1 MERHRKFCPTPR
13 NPTLYGTRALA
24 DKMQFVAVV
33 TPACSNGRLS
43 IPCDSSHGES
53 AKEHFVADPK
63 HDEKRDEK
71 QDDSFRVVDRR
82 LFTSE
87 GELRPEAAEEQRREK
102 AKPPQPAA
110 KTEKAATPAAPAAE
124 ESKPATKADKN
135 FQLLIDLLARNAA
148 ALMGGIPDPATGQ
161 AYLDLEGA
169 HEMIDMLDMLR
180 DKTRGN
186 LAPEE
191 ESLLSEVV
199 GSLKLS
205 YLEVSKAAANAMRE
219 GAKGAR

>member
-1 MERHRKFCPTPR
+1 M
-13 NPTLYGTRALA
+13 A
-24 DKMQFVAVV
+24 DQ
-33 TPACSNGRLS
+33 
-43 IPCDSSHGES
+43 
-53 AKEHFVADPK
+53 K
-63 HDEKRDEK
+63 HEEKR
-71 QDDSFRVVDRR
+71 DDSFRVVDRR
-82 LFTSE
+82 LFNSE
-87 GELRPEAAEEQRREK
+87 GELRPEAVEEQRREQ
-102 AKPPQPAA
+102 AKVPKTPQPLQSE
-110 KTEKAATPAAPAAE
+110 KTATASPAPQASKLPE
-124 ESKPATKADKN
+124 ELQPPIAADKN

-186 LAPEE
+186 LAAEE
-191 ESLLSEVV
+191 ESLLSEVL

-205 YLEVSKAAANAMRE
+205 YLEVSKAAAKAMRE

>member
-1 MERHRKFCPTPR
+1 MPDPKH
-13 NPTLYGTRALA
+13 
-24 DKMQFVAVV
+24 
-33 TPACSNGRLS
+33 
-43 IPCDSSHGES
+43 
-53 AKEHFVADPK
+53 DPK

-82 LFTSE
+82 LFNAE
-87 GELRPEAAEEQRREK
+87 GELRPEAVEEQRREQ
-102 AKPPQPAA
+102 AKAA
-110 KTEKAATPAAPAAE
+110 KTQPPAQSEKAAASPAPQASKPLAE
-124 ESKPATKADKN
+124 ESKPPIPADKN

-191 ESLLSEVV
+191 ESLLSEVL

-205 YLEVSKAAANAMRE
+205 YLEVSKAAAKAIRE

>member
-1 MERHRKFCPTPR
+1 M
-13 NPTLYGTRALA
+13 
-24 DKMQFVAVV
+24 V
-33 TPACSNGRLS
+33 
-43 IPCDSSHGES
+43 
-53 AKEHFVADPK
+53 DPK
-63 HDEKRDEK
+63 HDEKHDEK

-102 AKPPQPAA
+102 AKPPQAAA
-110 KTEKAATPAAPAAE
+110 KSEKAATPAAPAAE
-124 ESKPATKADKN
+124 ESKPAPKTDKN

-205 YLEVSKAAANAMRE
+205 YLEVSKAAAKAMRE

>member
-1 MERHRKFCPTPR
+1 
-13 NPTLYGTRALA
+13 L
-24 DKMQFVAVV
+24 VA
-33 TPACSNGRLS
+33 
-43 IPCDSSHGES
+43 E
-53 AKEHFVADPK
+53 PK
-63 HDEKRDEK
+63 NEE
-71 QDDSFRVVDRR
+71 SFRVVDRR

-87 GELRPEAAEEQRREK
+87 GELRPEIAEQQTREQSK
-102 AKPPQPAA
+102 PQPVSPPHTG
-110 KTEKAATPAAPAAE
+110 KSE
-124 ESKPATKADKN
+124 KPAPSAPGSQQAPTPENSSIKPDKN

-148 ALMGGIPDPATGQ
+148 ALLGGIPDPATGQ

-169 HEMIDMLDMLR
+169 REMIDMLDVLR

-191 ESLLSEVV
+191 ESLLSEVL

-205 YLEVSKAAANAMRE
+205 YMEISKAAAKKIRE

>member
-1 MERHRKFCPTPR
+1 M
-13 NPTLYGTRALA
+13 
-24 DKMQFVAVV
+24 V
-33 TPACSNGRLS
+33 
-43 IPCDSSHGES
+43 
-53 AKEHFVADPK
+53 DPK
-63 HDEKRDEK
+63 HDEKR
-71 QDDSFRVVDRR
+71 DDSFRVVDRR

-102 AKPPQPAA
+102 AKPPQPDA

-124 ESKPATKADKN
+124 ESKPAPKADKN

-205 YLEVSKAAANAMRE
+205 YLEVSKAAAKAMRE
-219 GAKGAR
+219 GTKGAR

>member
-1 MERHRKFCPTPR
+1 M
-13 NPTLYGTRALA
+13 
-24 DKMQFVAVV
+24 
-33 TPACSNGRLS
+33 
-43 IPCDSSHGES
+43 
-53 AKEHFVADPK
+53 ADPK

-87 GELRPEAAEEQRREK
+87 GELRPEAAEEQRREN
-102 AKPPQPAA
+102 AKPPQSAA
-110 KTEKAATPAAPAAE
+110 KTEKAATPAAPAADDP
-124 ESKPATKADKN
+124 KPAPKADKN

-205 YLEVSKAAANAMRE
+205 YLEVSKAAAKAMRE

>member
-1 MERHRKFCPTPR
+1 M
-13 NPTLYGTRALA
+13 A
-24 DKMQFVAVV
+24 DSK
-33 TPACSNGRLS
+33 TEP
-43 IPCDSSHGES
+43 
-53 AKEHFVADPK
+53 
-63 HDEKRDEK
+63 K

-102 AKPPQPAA
+102 AKPPQPVA
-110 KTEKAATPAAPAAE
+110 KTEKAATPAPPAAE
-124 ESKPATKADKN
+124 ESKPAPKADKN

-161 AYLDLEGA
+161 TYLDLEGA

-205 YLEVSKAAANAMRE
+205 YLEVSKAAAKAMRE